1 MRFELR
7 QGTGVHNHCDLR
19 NTISCSSTP
28 ASFQRSQ
35 GRLAIHHLVN
45 STNDGNINL
54 NPKNPTWCLR
64 VTLVHDAPATMPL
77 TRATDPR
84 STVYF
89 EEDQQKDASEIPGVM
104 ACR

>member
-19 NTISCSSTP
+19 NTTS
-28 ASFQRSQ
+28 RSQ

-54 NPKNPTWCLR
+54 NPKNPTRCLR
-64 VTLVHDAPATMPL
+64 VTLVHGGPATMPL

-89 EEDQQKDASEIPGVM
+89 EEDQQKDASKIPGVM